1 MSTVDKSKNTM
12 QIMKGKFKTTVGKAT
27 GNTSLQTHGGAD
39 QLMGHL
45 KQFGEKVKDAFRK

>member
-1 MSTVDKSKNTM
+1 MSRLDKSKNTM
-12 QIMKGKFKTTVGKAT
+12 QIMRGGFKTTVGKT
-27 GNTSLQTHGGAD
+27 TRNTSFQTNGGAD